1 MQEKNTSFS
10 NFFPCFFLEKRP
22 IIIVLGG
29 GRKGMDEAMKQ
40 ELERLRKFFG
50 EHLRNLRK
58 RKFSNGNDLA
68 RLIGVSRHGTYRTG
82 LF

>member
-1 MQEKNTSFS
+1 
-10 NFFPCFFLEKRP
+10 
-22 IIIVLGG
+22 
-29 GRKGMDEAMKQ
+29 MDEAMKQ